1 MLHHRIESLLI
12 VIGIALQK
20 LHHLLIVPKLPIIIK
35 FVLIDK
41 FAELSQFLL
50 LELIVLDLPV
60 VEKSR
65 AVLIE

>member
-20 LHHLLIVPKLPIIIK
+20 LQQLLIVPKLPIIVK

-41 FAELSQFLL
+41 FSELSQFLL